1 MTARSRPGLYRTPLR
16 AFKARG
22 RDATALYRPAMGEL
36 RDRTVLITGAASGLG
51 RLLALKM
58 AARGATLILWDVDA
72 AGLERVRGEVAAT
85 GRKVSAYP
93 CNLRDRA
100 AIASTAMATL
110 RDHGHV
116 DVLVNNAGVVS
127 GKTLLEASD
136 DHVLRT
142 FEVNTLAL
150 FWTTRAFLPEMMRRD
165 SGHVVTIAS
174 AAGIVGTSRL
184 VDYCSSKHAAVGF
197 DESLRLELK
206 RLGSRIQTTVVCP
219 FYITTGMFTGV
230 KTRFQWLLPILDPEY
245 ATDRIMHAIE
255 HDRRRLIMPRVVYTT
270 FLGRVLPVR
279 MFDGLMEFLGVNKSM
294 DEFVGRAG
302 H

>member
-1 MTARSRPGLYRTPLR
+1 MGDV
-16 AFKARG
+16 
-22 RDATALYRPAMGEL
+22 RDK
-36 RDRTVLITGAASGLG
+36 TVLITGAASGLG
-51 RLLALKM
+51 RLLAQRM
-58 AARGATLILWDVDA
+58 AARGARLVLWDVDA
-72 AGLERVRGEVAAT
+72 PGLEGARAELATAGRAVA
-85 GRKVSAYP
+85 AYP

-100 AIASTAMATL
+100 AIASAAAATL
-110 RDHGHV
+110 RDHGPV

-165 SGHVVTIAS
+165 SGHIVTIAS

-206 RLGSRIQTTVVCP
+206 RLGSHVQTTVVCP
-219 FYITTGMFTGV
+219 FYISTGMFSGV
-230 KTRFQWLLPILDPEY
+230 KTRFRWLLPILDPEY
-245 ATDRIMHAIE
+245 ATDRIMRAIE
-255 HDRRRLIMPRVVYTT
+255 RDRRRLIMPRAVYTT
-270 FLGRVLPVR
+270 FLGRLLPVPT
-279 MFDGLMEFLGVNKSM
+279 FDACMEFLGVNQSM
-294 DEFVGRAG
+294 DDFVGRAG

>member
-1 MTARSRPGLYRTPLR
+1 MS
-16 AFKARG
+16 
-22 RDATALYRPAMGEL
+22 EL
-36 RDRTVLITGAASGLG
+36 RDRNVLITGAASGLG

-72 AGLERVRGEVAAT
+72 QGLERVRGEVSAT
-85 GRKVSAYP
+85 GRRVSAYP

-100 AIASTAMATL
+100 AIASTALATL

-165 SGHVVTIAS
+165 SGHIVTIAS

-206 RLGSRIQTTVVCP
+206 RLGSHIQTTVVCP

-230 KTRFQWLLPILDPEY
+230 KTRFQWLLPILEPEY
-245 ATDRIMHAIE
+245 ATDRIMQAIE
-255 HDRRRLIMPRVVYTT
+255 RDRRRLIMPRIVYTT
-270 FLGRVLPVR
+270 FLGRILPIR
-279 MFDGLMEFLGVNKSM
+279 AFDGLMEFLGVNKSM
-294 DEFVGRAG
+294 DDFVGRAG

>member
-1 MTARSRPGLYRTPLR
+1 
-16 AFKARG
+16 
-22 RDATALYRPAMGEL
+22 MGDL

-51 RLLALKM
+51 RLLAQKM
-58 AARGATLILWDVDA
+58 GARGARLVLWDVDA
-72 AGLERVRGEVAAT
+72 QGLERVRAELAAAGRTVA
-85 GRKVSAYP
+85 AYP

-100 AIASTAMATL
+100 AIAAAAAATL

-116 DVLVNNAGVVS
+116 DVLLNNAGVVS

-150 FWTTRAFLPEMMRRD
+150 FWMTRAFLPEMMRRD
-165 SGHVVTIAS
+165 SGHIVTIAS

-206 RLGSRIQTTVVCP
+206 RLGSRIRTTVVCP
-219 FYITTGMFTGV
+219 FYITTGMFEGV
-230 KTRFQWLLPILDPEY
+230 KTRFPWLLPILDPEY
-245 ATDRIMHAIE
+245 ATDRILRAIE
-255 HDRRRLIMPRVVYTT
+255 RDHRRLIMPRVVYST
-270 FLGRVLPVR
+270 FLGRLLPISV
-279 MFDGLMEFLGVNKSM
+279 FDSLMEFLGVNKSM
-294 DEFVGRAG
+294 DDFVGRAA

>member
-1 MTARSRPGLYRTPLR
+1 
-16 AFKARG
+16 
-22 RDATALYRPAMGEL
+22 MGDL

-51 RLLALKM
+51 RLLAQKM
-58 AARGATLILWDVDA
+58 GARGAKLVLWDVDA
-72 AGLERVRGEVAAT
+72 EGLERVRAELAAAGRTVA
-85 GRKVSAYP
+85 AYP

-100 AIASTAMATL
+100 AIASAAAAAL

-127 GKTLLEASD
+127 GKALLEASD
-136 DHVLRT
+136 DDVLRT

-150 FWTTRAFLPEMMRRD
+150 FWTTRAFLPEMTRRD
-165 SGHVVTIAS
+165 SGHIVTIAS

-206 RLGSRIQTTVVCP
+206 RLGSRIRTTVVCP
-219 FYITTGMFTGV
+219 FYIATGMFTGV
-230 KTRFQWLLPILDPEY
+230 KTRFQWLLPILEPDY
-245 ATDRIMHAIE
+245 ATDRILRAIE
-255 HDRRRLIMPRVVYTT
+255 RDHRRLIMPRVVYGT
-270 FLGRVLPVR
+270 FLGRVLPVPV
-279 MFDGLMEFLGVNKSM
+279 FDSLMEFLGVNRSM
-294 DEFVGRAG
+294 DDFVGRPG

>member
-1 MTARSRPGLYRTPLR
+1 MGNV
-16 AFKARG
+16 
-22 RDATALYRPAMGEL
+22 RDK
-36 RDRTVLITGAASGLG
+36 TVLITGAASGLG
-51 RLLALKM
+51 RLLAQRM
-58 AARGATLILWDVDA
+58 VARGARLVLWDVDA
-72 AGLERVRGEVAAT
+72 PGLERVRAELATAGRAVA
-85 GRKVSAYP
+85 AYP

-100 AIASTAMATL
+100 AIASTAAATL

-165 SGHVVTIAS
+165 SGHIVTIAS

-206 RLGSRIQTTVVCP
+206 RLGSHIRTTVVCP
-219 FYITTGMFTGV
+219 FYISTGMFSGV
-230 KTRFQWLLPILDPEY
+230 KTRFQWLLPILDPDY
-245 ATDRIMHAIE
+245 ATDRIMQAIE
-255 HDRRRLIMPRVVYTT
+255 RDRRRLIMPRVVYTT
-270 FLGRVLPVR
+270 FLGRLLPVR
-279 MFDGLMEFLGVNKSM
+279 TFDALMELLGINQSM
-294 DEFVGRAG
+294 DDFVGRA
-302 H
+302 HP